1 MDFKDWMRTIEPVED
16 FLRKLVCVDRLAL
29 YQRTIDVIKANR
41 KFTIIDSINSVI
53 LLNVDES
60 GAELADEIHT
70 LLIGH
75 LKDILLEYDIVAI
88 GTDLSFLCD
97 LLETLNVL
105 DKYEAHEEIINTIKT
120 AEYTPVYNLYLVMS
134 IVNQFD
140 EEQFTQ
146 TVKMCS
152 MSLLDRIC
160 NIHEEILLRVE
171 DGQIES
177 DETDFTLLK
186 KVVNENSNLII
197 NRLINDNKI
206 TKKVPVSV
214 VTQLARTEFELIGTL
229 EGKQLC
235 QELIGVYLA
244 TGLTGPELIE
254 VIRQEI
260 VNLVSD
266 DVIIA
271 RANVML
277 ANVYVEMTT

>member
-1 MDFKDWMRTIEPVED
+1 MEFKDWMRTIEPIED
-16 FLRKLVCVDRLAL
+16 FLRKIVCVDRLAL

-41 KFTIIDSINSVI
+41 KFSIIDSINSVI

-60 GAELADEIHT
+60 GSELVDEIHT

-75 LKDILLEYDIVAI
+75 LKDILLEYDIVAV
-88 GTDLSFLCD
+88 GTDLAFLCS
-97 LLETLNVL
+97 LIETLNVL
-105 DKYEAHEEIINTIKT
+105 DTYEAHDEIINTIKSSD
-120 AEYTPVYNLYLVMS
+120 YTPVYNLYLVMS

-146 TVKMCS
+146 TVRMS
-152 MSLLDRIC
+152 SISLLDRIR

-171 DGQIES
+171 DSQIES

-186 KVVNENSNLII
+186 KVVMNNSNLII

-206 TKKVPVSV
+206 TKKTPVPV
-214 VTQLARTEFELIGTL
+214 VTQLARSEFEILGTI

-235 QELIGVYLA
+235 QELIGIYLT
-244 TGLTGPELIE
+244 TGLTGPELLDT
-254 VIRQEI
+254 IRQEI

-266 DVIIA
+266 DTIIS